1 MVFKHELSH
10 LNMPFILCTLSI
22 YIDYLFDAVI
32 LLAFNDNTCLRL
44 SNEKCTCHLSSLE
57 QANNLRE
64 VQAMKRLS
72 PHANII
78 QLHELIL

>member
-1 MVFKHELSH
+1 MKCA
-10 LNMPFILCTLSI
+10 N
-22 YIDYLFDAVI
+22 VI
-32 LLAFNDNTCLRL
+32 CSLLL
-44 SNEKCTCHLSSLE
+44 SLE

>member
-1 MVFKHELSH
+1 MCPV
-10 LNMPFILCTLSI
+10 
-22 YIDYLFDAVI
+22 
-32 LLAFNDNTCLRL
+32 
-44 SNEKCTCHLSSLE
+44 SSSVE

>member
-1 MVFKHELSH
+1 MH
-10 LNMPFILCTLSI
+10 LVQIPQPQTQICSFL
-22 YIDYLFDAVI
+22 
-32 LLAFNDNTCLRL
+32 
-44 SNEKCTCHLSSLE
+44 SLE

>member
-1 MVFKHELSH
+1 MG
-10 LNMPFILCTLSI
+10 LCFRS
-22 YIDYLFDAVI
+22 F
-32 LLAFNDNTCLRL
+32 
-44 SNEKCTCHLSSLE
+44 SLE
-57 QANNLRE
+57 QAYNLRE

>member
-1 MVFKHELSH
+1 MV
-10 LNMPFILCTLSI
+10 
-22 YIDYLFDAVI
+22 
-32 LLAFNDNTCLRL
+32 LAFSAPQQPRAVFQYTDTHHFSTPPANDNVQNVLR
-44 SNEKCTCHLSSLE
+44 SSLE